1 MGDQITDQMH
11 DLIYRSDTSSLQ
23 RSFGQW
29 TLVSPENNNCNLW
42 EITNPVM
49 PSTILCTLNSNFDI
63 SPFGSGCG
71 LTLSMK
77 LNIRDLKERE
87 REIEQK

>member
-29 TLVSPENNNCNLW
+29 TLVSPENNNRNLR
-42 EITNPVM
+42 ENKSCAVNNPM
-49 PSTILCTLNSNFDI
+49 YSEFK
-63 SPFGSGCG
+63 F
-71 LTLSMK
+71 
-77 LNIRDLKERE
+77 
-87 REIEQK
+87 